1 MSEREMKTDLAV
13 RAFRLASGALL
24 LGMACAVAVSQWA
37 GSNPDV
43 VYTREPVFSL
53 RVSTLWWI
61 ACGACAGAGLVCL
74 FGQRGKLAL
83 GLVAWLAVNF
93 EVYQAG
99 LLWNGSPN
107 LHGYLGEVSS
117 AFGLSLG
124 LLNAGIN
131 VVWGGLLLGS
141 LALLL
146 WRRAGVKTALNE
158 SKTAT

>member
-1 MSEREMKTDLAV
+1 MGRHLPLTPEKPNWLAA
-13 RAFRLASGALL
+13 R
-24 LGMACAVAVSQWA
+24 
-37 GSNPDV
+37 
-43 VYTREPVFSL
+43 
-53 RVSTLWWI
+53 
-61 ACGACAGAGLVCL
+61 LVCL
-74 FGQRGKLAL
+74 LAQRGKLAA

-93 EVYQAG
+93 EVYQGG

-146 WRRAGVKTALNE
+146 WRPAGVKKNHCA
-158 SKTAT
+158 S